1 MLSNKGRDHS
11 DDDYDRDLHSS
22 KRARTSRIDE
32 ISSDYAQ
39 RRAHSSTGIINETT
53 YRNGQTENGLYG
65 VTTAKAPSDNTNGND
80 IKKRSRSFARPII
93 RSAVPNSQLTT
104 IIKRPSQSGHVGE
117 QTELYTNHFR
127 INFSKESNEL
137 VLYQFDV
144 DVELLMRDGSWRS
157 CRKDERLQV
166 LKKILEEEKFPLI
179 WYDEGKNLYSIE
191 NLTLNCKKE
200 YQCEIQHKKTGRTNK
215 FRFLIINLVKT
226 YELKNI
232 FDFIQKK
239 ISQRPHD
246 PIRILETL
254 FKQTQR
260 SDMITIKNQSYPK
273 HQRLDDLGDGR
284 GLASGFYQ
292 AIVLGE
298 RGPTLNI
305 NNTFCCFYQNY
316 NLVEFLSCYLSHDI
330 RKHGIPPKDHVLL
343 VRKILK
349 SLWFITSHTNQIRR
363 YRLKSFGR
371 SSNEHKFMK
380 NENEQITV
388 ADYFNDKWNIRLR
401 HPDLPVVEL
410 YNPAIKNQSH
420 FLPMELVTVDEW
432 QRSLKPLTT
441 DQRAKVTKKTVV
453 RPGERYGMIRRIAD
467 ERCFNKDLY
476 LEKFGIDVDVN
487 EMIMLN
493 ARILP
498 SPEIKYKSAHGD
510 QRDAIE
516 RVQIGKW
523 WLNNRFNKAREIRTW
538 AVVLVSQREPDN
550 RQIRLARDFAQKIPQ
565 AMSKYGIRFNSSPIE
580 KSDAAVP
587 QTILA
592 RMNELKMQGCEVIIY
607 ILNQV
612 GDDIYHAIKFF
623 GNVKLGIVTQCTRFD
638 RLMSNSDNRKMDMY
652 IQNLVQKFNAKLGGV
667 NQLVSLMRALTSPSA
682 RSDVFMFFGID
693 CTHITC
699 SRERPS
705 IAAIIG
711 SKDSTSTQYAGR
723 VVQQYSPKGKIALE
737 IIKDL
742 HIFVG
747 ELLREFSNNNS
758 RLPNKLVFYRAGVD
772 DGSFQKVLDNELR
785 AIQRACKELYG
796 HNQLPQICFVVVKK
810 RHNTRF
816 FVWDKKSNQT
826 NNIQPGTVIDTDI
839 VSPNG
844 FDFYLNSHAAIQG
857 TSKPILYQVLYDEI
871 GFTSDDIQQ
880 LTYYLCHTD
889 VRCTKSVSVPAP
901 VHYAT
906 LCVSRGLNLDYE
918 GQMANEQRSIATS
931 DFEEASLDENVVVT
945 LDDVQTTK
953 IDFNP
958 SIENTMWFA

>member
-1 MLSNKGRDHS
+1 MSSNRGRDYPE
-11 DDDYDRDLHSS
+11 DDSDRDFQSS
-22 KRARTSRIDE
+22 KRPRTSRIDDL
-32 ISSDYAQ
+32 SSDYSH
-39 RRAHSSTGIINETT
+39 RRSYSTAAIIDEKPARTGPLD
-53 YRNGQTENGLYG
+53 NGSYY
-65 VTTAKAPSDNTNGND
+65 VAPKAPSDAGSD
-80 IKKRSRSFARPII
+80 SKKRSRSLVRPVI
-93 RSAVPNSQLTT
+93 RSAVPNSQITS
-104 IIKRPSQSGHVGE
+104 IVKRPAQPGRAGQRV
-117 QTELYTNHFR
+117 ELYTNHFR
-127 INFSKESNEL
+127 IDFSKRANEAI
-137 VLYQFDV
+137 LYQFDV
-144 DVELLMRDGSWRS
+144 DVEILMRDGSWRS
-157 CRKDERLQV
+157 CKKDERLQV
-166 LKKILEEEKFPLI
+166 LKTIIEQEHFPLV
-179 WYDEGKNLYSIE
+179 WYDEGKNLYSTE
-191 NLTLNCKKE
+191 NLTLNYKKE
-200 YQCEIQHKKTGRTNK
+200 YQCEIVHKKTERSNK
-215 FRFLIINLVKT
+215 FRFLLINLVKT
-226 YELKNI
+226 YELKSI
-232 FDFIQKK
+232 FDYMQKR
-239 ISQRPHD
+239 IDVRPHD
-246 PIRILETL
+246 PVRILETL

-260 SDMITIKNQSYPK
+260 AEMITIKNQSYPK

-316 NLVEFLSCYLSHDI
+316 NLVEFISCYLNHDI
-330 RKHGIPPKDHVLL
+330 RRSGISPKDQPLL
-343 VRKILK
+343 VRKVLK
-349 SLWFITSHTNQIRR
+349 SLWFVTSHTNRVRR

-371 SSNEHKFMK
+371 PANEHKFTK
-380 NENEQITV
+380 KEGDQITV
-388 ADYFNDKWNIRLR
+388 ADYFHDKWNIRLR
-401 HPDLPVVEL
+401 HPHLPVVEL
-410 YNPAIKNQSH
+410 FNPADKSQTH

-453 RPGERYGMIRRIAD
+453 RPGERYGMIRRVAD
-467 ERCFNKDLY
+467 ERRFNTDGY
-476 LEKFGIDVDVN
+476 LEKFGVTVDVN
-487 EMIMLN
+487 EMLLVP

-498 SPEIKYKSAHGD
+498 APEIKYKSSRGD
-510 QRDAIE
+510 QGDAIE

-538 AVVLVSQREPDN
+538 AVVLVSEREPDN
-550 RQIRLARDFAQKIPQ
+550 NQIRLARDFAQRLPQ
-565 AMSKYGIRFNSSPIE
+565 VMIKYGIQFKSQPIE
-580 KSDAAVP
+580 KSDAAIP

-592 RMNELKMQGCEVIIY
+592 RMNELKIQGCEVIIY
-607 ILNQV
+607 ILNKV

-623 GNVKLGIVTQCTRFD
+623 GNVKLGMVTQCTRFD
-638 RLMSNSDNRKMDMY
+638 RLMSNRDPRKMDMY

-693 CTHITC
+693 CTHVTC

-705 IAAIIG
+705 IAAVIG
-711 SKDSTSTQYAGR
+711 SKDSTSTQYTGR
-723 VVQQYSPKGKIALE
+723 VVQQFSPKGKIALE

-742 HIFVG
+742 HVLVG
-747 ELLREFSNNNS
+747 ELIREFSNHNS
-758 RLPNKLVFYRAGVD
+758 QLPNKLVFYRAGVD
-772 DGSFQKVLDNELR
+772 DGAFQKVLDNELR
-785 AIQRACKELYG
+785 AIQRACSELYG
-796 HNQLPQICFVVVKK
+796 HNRLPQICFVVVKK

-816 FVWDKKSNQT
+816 FTWDKQSNQT
-826 NNIQPGTVIDTDI
+826 NNILPGTVIDTDI

-857 TSKPILYQVLYDEI
+857 TSRPMLYQVLYDEI

-889 VRCTKSVSVPAP
+889 VRCTKAVSVPAP

-918 GQMANEQRSIATS
+918 GQMANEQRSVAAS
-931 DFEEASLDENVVVT
+931 DFDEALLDEGVVVT

-958 SIENTMWFA
+958 LIENTMWFA

>member
-1 MLSNKGRDHS
+1 MSSNKGRDYQ
-11 DDDYDRDLHSS
+11 DDDYDREYHAS
-22 KRARTSRIDE
+22 KRVRTSRIDDY
-32 ISSDYAQ
+32 SSEYSQ
-39 RRAHSSTGIINETT
+39 RRCQSTTGYVPDKIENQS
-53 YRNGQTENGLYG
+53 YNVTE
-65 VTTAKAPSDNTNGND
+65 KAPSDAGSDT
-80 IKKRSRSFARPII
+80 KKRSRSFIRPQI
-93 RSAVPNSQLTT
+93 RSAVPISQLTN
-104 IIKRPSQSGHVGE
+104 IIQRPSQSGRAGQRIEV
-117 QTELYTNHFR
+117 YTNHFK
-127 INFSKESNEL
+127 INFSKQANETI
-137 VLYQFDV
+137 LYQFDV
-144 DVELLMRDGSWRS
+144 DVEILMRDGSWRS
-157 CRKDERLQV
+157 CKKDERLQV
-166 LKKILEEEKFPLI
+166 LRTIIEQEHFPLV
-179 WYDEGKNLYSIE
+179 WYDEGKNLYAIE
-191 NLTLNCKKE
+191 NLTLNFKKE
-200 YQCEIQHKKTGRTNK
+200 YQCEITNQKTDRRNK
-215 FRFLIINLVKT
+215 YRFLLINLVKT
-226 YELKNI
+226 YELKSI
-232 FDFIQKK
+232 FDFM
-239 ISQRPHD
+239 QRRLAIKPHD
-246 PIRILETL
+246 PVRILETL

-260 SDMITIKNQSYPK
+260 YDMVTIKNQSYPK

-284 GLASGFYQ
+284 GIASGFYQ

-305 NNTFCCFYQNY
+305 NNTFTCFYQNY
-316 NLVEFLSCYLSHDI
+316 NLVEFLSCYLSNDVK
-330 RKHGIPPKDHVLL
+330 KHGIPSKDQPLL
-343 VRKILK
+343 VRKVLK
-349 SLWFITSHTNQIRR
+349 SLWFVTTHTNQIRR

-371 SSNEHKFMK
+371 SANEHKFVK
-380 NENEQITV
+380 NEGEQISV
-388 ADYFNDKWNIRLR
+388 ADYFYDKWHIRLR
-401 HPDLPVVEL
+401 YPNLPVVEL
-410 YNPAIKNQSH
+410 FNPAQKTQSH

-441 DQRAKVTKKTVV
+441 EQRARVTKKTVV
-453 RPGERYGMIRRIAD
+453 RPGERYGMIRRVAD
-467 ERCFNKDLY
+467 ERKFNQDSY
-476 LEKFGIDVDVN
+476 LEKFGIDVDVK
-487 EMIMLN
+487 EMLLLP

-498 SPEIKYKSAHGD
+498 TPEIKYKSSRSD
-510 QRDAIE
+510 QGDAIE

-550 RQIRLARDFAQKIPQ
+550 RQIRLARDFADRIPQ
-565 AMSKYGIRFNSSPIE
+565 AMSKYGIRFNSKPIE

-638 RLMSNSDNRKMDMY
+638 RLMSNSDPKKMDMY

-667 NQLVSLMRALTSPSA
+667 NQLVSLMRALTSPSV
-682 RSDVFMFFGID
+682 RSDIFMFFGID
-693 CTHITC
+693 CTHVTC
-699 SRERPS
+699 SKERPS

-711 SKDSTSTQYAGR
+711 SKDSTSSQYAGR
-723 VVQQYSPKGKIALE
+723 VIQQFSPKGKIALE

-742 HIFVG
+742 HIYVG
-747 ELLREFSNNNS
+747 ELIKEFSNRNS
-758 RLPNKLVFYRAGVD
+758 HLPNKLVFYRAGVD
-772 DGSFQKVLDNELR
+772 DGAFQKVLDNELR
-785 AIQRACKELYG
+785 AIKRACQDLYG
-796 HNQLPQICFVVVKK
+796 HNQLPQICFVIVKK

-816 FVWDKKSNQT
+816 FTWDKQSNQT
-826 NNIQPGTVIDTDI
+826 NNLQPGTVIDTDI

-857 TSKPILYQVLYDEI
+857 TSRPMLYQVLYDEI

-889 VRCTKSVSVPAP
+889 VRCTKAVSVPAP

-931 DFEEASLDENVVVT
+931 DMEEAMLDENVVVT
-945 LDDVQTTK
+945 LDDVQSIK